1 MVHPRYR
8 QTASPGARL
17 SGKEKP
23 SRSHAEERKKED
35 SRKPQVGPLNLLQAG
50 GEKRAEK
57 TRKTEETTLDPS

>member
-35 SRKPQVGPLNLLQAG
+35 SRKPPSGTPEPTAG
-50 GEKRAEK
+50 RGREESRVDKRRRGDYK
-57 TRKTEETTLDPS
+57 